1 MFHGRGRDLT
11 NIPRLIAANAD
22 RWKDVTITPNRER
35 EVRKVAIRLTLPVP
49 KQAYEAI
56 SQQTLV
62 PWFVIAVIHYRECG
76 LNFMGNLANGDPW
89 NHVTH
94 HVPRGRGP
102 FKSFH
107 DAAVDALANCAPF
120 AAKWK
125 DWSAGGTLTLL
136 ELYNGVGYEDFHHE
150 SSPYVWGA
158 TNHEEWGKYVAD
170 GHWSSHVWDT
180 QIGCAALL
188 KSMMELDPSIKFS
201 E

>member
-1 MFHGRGRDLT
+1 MTD
-11 NIPRLIAANAD
+11 IPKLIAGNSE
-22 RWKDVTITPNRER
+22 RWKDVKILATRER
-35 EVRKVAIRLTLPVP
+35 EVRKTAIRLTLPVP
-49 KQAYEAI
+49 KAAYQNIEKD
-56 SQQTLV
+56 TTV

-76 LNFMGNLANGDPW
+76 QNWMGNLAQGDPW
-89 NHVTH
+89 NHIST

-107 DAAVDALANCAPF
+107 EAAVDALVKCPPY

-125 DWSAGGTLTLL
+125 DWTAGGTLTLL
-136 ELYNGVGYEDFHHE
+136 ELYNGTGYEDWHHE
-150 SSPYVWGA
+150 ASPYIWGA

-170 GHWSSHVWDT
+170 FRWDARVWDT

-201 E
+201 EH